1 MTLFTDSYL
10 EMLEEN
16 DKASSNKREKRT
28 VVNREIQKWPQC
40 TIPFELDNEYYTC
53 EYTMNYSL
61 CISTSNS
68 RD

>member
-28 VVNREIQKWPQC
+28 VVNRESQMWPEC
-40 TIPFELDNEYYTC
+40 TIPFELDNEYYSC
-53 EYTMNYSL
+53 EYKSIVS
-61 CISTSNS
+61 ISVLAV
-68 RD
+68 